1 MDALDA
7 AEDAEL
13 VPIIGELVFEEIK
26 LWRPVMLA
34 MRSLGTRV

>member
-1 MDALDA
+1 VDALDV

-13 VPIIGELVFEEIK
+13 VPITGEPVFEGMK

-34 MRSLGTRV
+34 MRNLGTRV